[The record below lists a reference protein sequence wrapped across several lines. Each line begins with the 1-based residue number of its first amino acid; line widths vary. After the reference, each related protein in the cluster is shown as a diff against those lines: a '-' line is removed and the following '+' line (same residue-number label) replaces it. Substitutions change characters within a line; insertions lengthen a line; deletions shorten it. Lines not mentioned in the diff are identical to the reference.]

1 MSINHFKFTCQLENW
16 PTRDLISSSAK
27 SMVLLLLER
36 STHHSDYVNDEHIS
50 PASVV
55 KITHMREIR
64 GGGIV
69 DSLFLKDMKGLM

>member
-36 STHHSDYVNDEHIS
+36 STHHSVIVENKKIS
-50 PASVV
+50 HQIHDILRLLH
-55 KITHMREIR
+55 KFKQNYQNMR
-64 GGGIV
+64 
-69 DSLFLKDMKGLM
+69 S